1 MRNVLLKALKSIAS
15 IDDWSGRWVHYSK
28 TPHLTINP
36 KQFHQDP
43 AGYYFFPEE
52 FETETTMW
60 KNMSYKFI
68 VELPS
73 DVKVLDL
80 DTVTRDEMIHVVK
93 HCLAYVGA
101 DLSPDREER
110 LNTAP
115 NHQYQDIGWEMIRMS
130 KMMSHPAKWN
140 KALRELGY
148 DAVFDD
154 TKSIHS
160 SEVQLLILHPR
171 KLKIVDMVRLGGT
184 QFKDL
189 EKVTNEVAEMFK
201 HYGEVEIEE
210 PKARK
215 SMWSRDK
222 ELSSIVRI
230 TKDKR
235 EVSLELT
242 VNKDRN
248 EISIHLSYARPSLSY
263 GTGFRYDYR
272 KNEYKDL
279 DRFKEVMDKIFNG
292 PHEYEVGKE

>member
-1 MRNVLLKALKSIAS
+1 
-15 IDDWSGRWVHYSK
+15 
-28 TPHLTINP
+28 
-36 KQFHQDP
+36 
-43 AGYYFFPEE
+43 
-52 FETETTMW
+52 
-60 KNMSYKFI
+60 
-68 VELPS
+68 
-73 DVKVLDL
+73 
-80 DTVTRDEMIHVVK
+80 
-93 HCLAYVGA
+93 
-101 DLSPDREER
+101 
-110 LNTAP
+110 
-115 NHQYQDIGWEMIRMS
+115 
-130 KMMSHPAKWN
+130 
-140 KALRELGY
+140 
-148 DAVFDD
+148 
-154 TKSIHS
+154 
-160 SEVQLLILHPR
+160 
-171 KLKIVDMVRLGGT
+171 MVRLGGT